1 MGLMPLALIHAE
13 IVSSMPAPCGL
24 FFARVCHYQMNLLQY
39 LQAAG
44 VPETLQAQAL
54 ESLEQAREKARK
66 VAPYKWSAPLVMAW
80 VVPRLPWEA
89 ENLPARYAKW
99 DNDISINGD
108 PWGWAQRE
116 DGSWYRP
123 APLEDTP
130 EARAACYW
138 AEGHHPRSRWARY
151 VWLGWRNKASKLAHD
166 LGAPASTP
174 IAFWGGEKIG
184 RSKAGV
190 CVYRMG
196 DCWQIMAVEKKGPFI
211 VRRNVGWK
219 INNVRHNQHTVANVT
234 WITWSL
240 LRWKGE

>member
-1 MGLMPLALIHAE
+1 
-13 IVSSMPAPCGL
+13 
-24 FFARVCHYQMNLLQY
+24 MNLLKY

-66 VAPYKWSAPLVMAW
+66 VSPYKWSAPLVMAW

-89 ENLPARYAKW
+89 ENLPERYAKW

-130 EARAACYW
+130 EAREKCYW
-138 AEGHHPRSRWARY
+138 AKGHHPRSRWARY
-151 VWLGWRNKASKLAHD
+151 VWLGWRNRASKLAHD
-166 LGAPASTP
+166 LGAPASAP
-174 IAFWGGEKIG
+174 IAFWGDEKIG

-196 DCWQIMAVEKKGPFI
+196 DCWQIMVVERHGPVI

-219 INNVRHNQHTVANVT
+219 INNVLHNQHTTANVI

>member
-1 MGLMPLALIHAE
+1 
-13 IVSSMPAPCGL
+13 
-24 FFARVCHYQMNLLQY
+24 MNLLKY

-44 VPETLQAQAL
+44 VPETLQPEAL
-54 ESLEQAREKARK
+54 ASLQRAEEIASR

-80 VVPRLPWEA
+80 VVPRLAWEA
-89 ENLPARYAKW
+89 ENLPERYAKW
-99 DNDISINGD
+99 DNDISLHGD
-108 PWGWAQRE
+108 PRPWAQRE

-130 EARAACYW
+130 EAREKCYW
-138 AEGHHPRSRWARY
+138 AKGRHPRSKWARY

-166 LGAPASTP
+166 LGEPASAP
-174 IAFWGGEKIG
+174 IAFWGDEKVG
-184 RSKAGV
+184 RDHPGV

-196 DCWQIMAVEKKGPFI
+196 DAWQIMAVERWGPFV

-219 INNVRHNQHTVANVT
+219 INNVRDNQHTVANVT

-240 LRWKGE
+240 LRWKGEE

>member
-1 MGLMPLALIHAE
+1 MNYEKYLA
-13 IVSSMPAPCGL
+13 
-24 FFARVCHYQMNLLQY
+24 
-39 LQAAG
+39 AAG
-44 VPETLQAQAL
+44 VPQELHEEAMA
-54 ESLEQAREKARK
+54 SLGKARVLSK
-66 VAPYKWSAPLVMAW
+66 SLAPYKWSAPLVMAL
-80 VVPRLPWEA
+80 VVPWLKWSA
-89 ENLPARYAKW
+89 EKLPALFSKW

-108 PWGWAQRE
+108 PWPWAQRA
-116 DGSWYRP
+116 DGSWYRH

-130 EARAACYW
+130 EARAQCYW

-166 LGAPASTP
+166 LGAPASAP
-174 IAFWGGEKIG
+174 IALWGDEKVG
-184 RSKAGV
+184 RAHPGV

-219 INNVRHNQHTVANVT
+219 INNVRDNQHTGANVT